1 MNRQRNNDIREC
13 TALRLDETVLYV
25 VYFLKRMYRLDLS
38 SIGALDTTDL

>member
-1 MNRQRNNDIREC
+1 MISANV
-13 TALRLDETVLYV
+13 LRYDLDETVLYV